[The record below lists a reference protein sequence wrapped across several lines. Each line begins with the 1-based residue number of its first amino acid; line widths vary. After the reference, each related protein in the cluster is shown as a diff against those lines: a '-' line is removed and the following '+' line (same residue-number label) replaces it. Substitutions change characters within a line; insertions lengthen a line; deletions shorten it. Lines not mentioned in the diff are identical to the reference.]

1 MKNWVINTII
11 GVLLIGVSCLLGW
24 WSTIGTDD
32 TNDIISKISV
42 NVVSILLPLLV
53 LHTTLMIQLLNEI
66 RRYNELHTNAKIIDV
81 IKSIRRNFIA
91 EIIIILLAIII
102 LVANTY
108 CKTIDVQEYTGCCKY
123 IILNSQIIT
132 NSYVIFSVLYFMW
145 VIIDEVGGIL
155 ELYIENNKTAE
166 K

>member
-1 MKNWVINTII
+1 MKNWAINTII
-11 GVLLIGVSCLLGW
+11 GVPLIGVSCLLGW
-24 WSTIGTDD
+24 WSTIGTND

-66 RRYNELHTNAKIIDV
+66 RRYNEQHPNAKIIGV

-108 CKTIDVQEYTGCCKY
+108 CKTLNVQEYTGFCKY
-123 IILNSQIIT
+123 IFSNSQIIT
-132 NSYVIFSVLYFMW
+132 NSFVIFSILYFIW